1 MLDKIGY
8 IEIRVVG
15 KRGNIEISPENYDI
29 KDIIAVLQNAENL
42 LFPGSKKERPQIS
55 YEIKNG
61 SVRHLLKTALQA
73 VIGFNAILFSV
84 QDNDY
89 SIDFLESPTAKAL
102 EFFQESAKK
111 QGVEY
116 IISTSIENSS
126 VIHID
131 KDTTLARSEDIWVD
145 AEFYFYGTV
154 QDAGG
159 KSEANVHLDTRDFGL
174 LKISADKKMLGEYEA
189 NPLYKDYGLR
199 TIGKQNL
206 NTGEIDKSTLKLLEI
221 IDYERRDN
229 EDYLSGL
236 IKKAS
241 STWVGVNDAD
251 DWLGQ
256 LR

>member
-1 MLDKIGY
+1 MMDKTGY
-8 IEIRVVG
+8 IEIRVFG
-15 KRGNIEISPENYDI
+15 RRGNLEILPENYDI

-55 YEIKNG
+55 YEIKEG

-73 VIGFNAILFSV
+73 VIGFNAILLSV
-84 QDNDY
+84 QENGY
-89 SIDFLESPTAKAL
+89 SIDFLESPTAKAF

-111 QGVEY
+111 QGVEFQ
-116 IISTSIENSS
+116 ISTSIENSS
-126 VIHID
+126 EIRIN
-131 KDTTLARSEDIWVD
+131 KDTSLIRSEDLWVD

-159 KSEANVHLDTRDFGL
+159 KSVANVHLDTKEFGL
-174 LKISADKKMLGEYEA
+174 LKIAADKRMLGAYES

-199 TIGKQNL
+199 AVGKQNL
-206 NTGEIDKSTLKLLEI
+206 HTGEIDRSSLELLEI
-221 IDYERRDN
+221 IDYERREND
-229 EDYLSGL
+229 DYLTRL

-241 STWVGVNDAD
+241 SSWAGVKDAD
-251 DWLGQ
+251 EWLSR

>member
-145 AEFYFYGTV
+145 AEFYFYVTV

-199 TIGKQNL
+199 AIGKQNL